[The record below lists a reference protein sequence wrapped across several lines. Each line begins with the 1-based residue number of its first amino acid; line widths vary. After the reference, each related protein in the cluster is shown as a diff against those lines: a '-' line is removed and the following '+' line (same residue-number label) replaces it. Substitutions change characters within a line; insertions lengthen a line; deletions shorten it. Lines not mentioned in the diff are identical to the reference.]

1 MKVLVSTLTS
11 LLVYVS
17 LVPACKAQFSQ
28 DDCSAFFFL
37 GFDLEKYDKFPTYF
51 GDDSTITVAQ
61 AGVYTGPDNIEEYV
75 RFADTSSPYSTL
87 VRREKLQL
95 SLNSVDPMTG
105 TCEFVL
111 LQTDLQI
118 SDPATTSGGTVYVA
132 SLVKVFYEISTNKVS
147 AVTVYFSQEFLEDY
161 FGSVLNTKSR
171 AYVCGVL
178 RNNCPEIYELN
189 GSPTEDE
196 CISQL
201 EALPLSSGTERY
213 FDGND
218 QGCRY
223 VHAVLAA
230 SNGAH
235 CPHISFVPVEDATG
249 SIKCQTSKN
258 TAVSDLVDET
268 SLALFRDFCLSPESL
283 IESEDCF
290 RYVQL
295 DEVPVDEVPVDE
307 VPVDEVP
314 VDEVPVDEVPIDDV
328 DMGGEKII
336 KKKGK
341 KEGKKKPDNRNRR
354 RKTLTRLDSKNS

>member
-17 LVPACKAQFSQ
+17 LLAVCKAQFSQ
-28 DDCSAFFFL
+28 EDCSAFFFL
-37 GFDLEKYDKFPTYF
+37 GFDLRKYDEYPTYF
-51 GDDSTITVAQ
+51 GDDSTFTVAQ
-61 AGVYTGPDNIEEYV
+61 SGVYTGTDSIEEYV
-75 RFADTSSPYSTL
+75 RFASASSPYNTVVERL
-87 VRREKLQL
+87 VIQF

-105 TCEFVL
+105 TCKFISVQTE
-111 LQTDLQI
+111 LQTA
-118 SDPATTSGGTVYVA
+118 DPATTSGGSVYVGG
-132 SLVKVFYEISTNKVS
+132 LVELFYEISTNKVS
-147 AVTVYFSQEFLEDY
+147 AVTGYYSQEFLEYY
-161 FGSVLNTKSR
+161 FDTVLNTHKSR

-178 RNNCPEIYELN
+178 HSSCPGIYELN

-258 TAVSDLVDET
+258 IAVSDLVDET

-290 RYVQL
+290 RYLQL
-295 DEVPVDEVPVDE
+295 DEVPD
-307 VPVDEVP
+307 
-314 VDEVPVDEVPIDDV
+314 DEVPIDDV
-328 DMGGEKII
+328 DMGGEKIG

-341 KEGKKKPDNRNRR
+341 KEGKKESKKKPDNRNRR
-354 RKTLTRLDSKNS
+354 RKTLTRLD

>member
-1 MKVLVSTLTS
+1 MS
-11 LLVYVS
+11 
-17 LVPACKAQFSQ
+17 
-28 DDCSAFFFL
+28 
-37 GFDLEKYDKFPTYF
+37 
-51 GDDSTITVAQ
+51 
-61 AGVYTGPDNIEEYV
+61 
-75 RFADTSSPYSTL
+75 
-87 VRREKLQL
+87 
-95 SLNSVDPMTG
+95 NS
-105 TCEFVL
+105 
-111 LQTDLQI
+111 
-118 SDPATTSGGTVYVA
+118 
-132 SLVKVFYEISTNKVS
+132 
-147 AVTVYFSQEFLEDY
+147 
-161 FGSVLNTKSR
+161 
-171 AYVCGVL
+171 
-178 RNNCPEIYELN
+178 NNCQEIYELN

-258 TAVSDLVDET
+258 IAVSDLVDET

-295 DEVPVDEVPVDE
+295 DEVPVDEVP
-307 VPVDEVP
+307 
-314 VDEVPVDEVPIDDV
+314 IDDV
-328 DMGGEKII
+328 DMGGEKIG

-341 KEGKKKPDNRNRR
+341 KEDKKKATNNRNRR
-354 RKTLTRLDSKNS
+354 RKILTRLD

>member
-11 LLVYVS
+11 LLVYAS

-37 GFDLEKYDKFPTYF
+37 GFDVEKYDKFPTYF
-51 GDDSTITVAQ
+51 GDDSTLTVAQ
-61 AGVYTGPDNIEEYV
+61 SGVFTGPDNIAEYL
-75 RFADTSSPYSTL
+75 RFSDTSSPYNTL
-87 VRREKLQL
+87 VRRMKLQL

-105 TCEFVL
+105 TCEFVIFR
-111 LQTDLQI
+111 TNLQI
-118 SDPATTSGGTVYVA
+118 SDPATTSGGTTYVG
-132 SLVKVFYEISTNKVS
+132 SLLKVFYEISTNKVS
-147 AVTVYFSQEFLEDY
+147 AVIGYLSQEFLKGY
-161 FGSVLNTKSR
+161 FESVLNTKSR

-201 EALPLSSGTERY
+201 EALPLSSGTESY
-213 FDGND
+213 IDGND

-235 CPHISFVPVEDATG
+235 CPHISFVPVEDAHY
-249 SIKCQTSKN
+249 SICQTSKN
-258 TAVSDLVDET
+258 IAVSDLVDET

-290 RYVQL
+290 RYLQL
-295 DEVPVDEVPVDE
+295 DEVPD
-307 VPVDEVP
+307 
-314 VDEVPVDEVPIDDV
+314 DEVPIDDV
-328 DMGGEKII
+328 DMGGEKIG

-354 RKTLTRLDSKNS
+354 RKTLTRLD

>member
-17 LVPACKAQFSQ
+17 LLAVCKAQFSQ
-28 DDCSAFFFL
+28 EDCSAFFFL
-37 GFDLEKYDKFPTYF
+37 GFDLRKYDEYPTYF
-51 GDDSTITVAQ
+51 GDDSTFTVAQ
-61 AGVYTGPDNIEEYV
+61 GGVYTGPDSIEEYV
-75 RFADTSSPYSTL
+75 RFASASSPYNT
-87 VRREKLQL
+87 VRRRVKQQL
-95 SLNSVDPMTG
+95 SLNSVEPTTG
-105 TCEFVL
+105 TCEFVF

-118 SDPATTSGGTVYVA
+118 ANPATTSGGSFYVA
-132 SLVKVFYEISTNKVS
+132 SLVKMFYDISTNKVS
-147 AVTVYFSQEFLEDY
+147 AVTGYFSQEFLEDY
-161 FGSVLNTKSR
+161 FESVLNTKSR

-178 RNNCPEIYELN
+178 RSNCPEIYELN

-295 DEVPVDEVPVDE
+295 DEVPVDEVP
-307 VPVDEVP
+307 
-314 VDEVPVDEVPIDDV
+314 IDDV
-328 DMGGEKII
+328 DMGGEKIG